1 MEGRNVQFCFP
12 LQIDK
17 ISSELKGKPTAQ
29 NKVYKILFTLLI
41 MANEVLLTLTGSKT
55 SALCNSQHLFH
66 PKLQTP

>member
-17 ISSELKGKPTAQ
+17 TSSELKGKPTAQ

-41 MANEVLLTLTGSKT
+41 MANEVLLTLTGK
-55 SALCNSQHLFH
+55 
-66 PKLQTP
+66 